1 VKVLPGLAEIADIQ
15 RYDLG
20 SPEGG
25 FMKSAIYEGEITHQR
40 NLPKVHRFSYPFFM
54 WFLNLDELERLPNL
68 GWWFSVQHWAI
79 SRMLRSD
86 YLGDPGMPLADSV
99 RARMFELTGRQVTGQ
114 VCGLMN
120 MRTLGLYFSPV
131 NFYYGFDEDGRLTH
145 FLAEVSNIPWNE
157 RHHYAYHV
165 AGGHYELTQK
175 KAFQVSPFNPLQQ
188 QYRWR
193 ISPPGAAVGVSIA
206 VSDARGEIFEAS
218 LQLERQEL
226 DKATVRRLLLKKPI
240 MTAFIVGGIY
250 YQALKIFL
258 KGIPYV
264 PYEKEAV

>member
-1 VKVLPGLAEIADIQ
+1 
-15 RYDLG
+15 
-20 SPEGG
+20 
-25 FMKSAIYEGEITHQR
+25 MKSAVYVGEIAHQR
-40 NLPKVHRFSYPFFM
+40 NLPKVHRFRYPFFM
-54 WFLNLDELERLPNL
+54 WFLNLDELDKLPNL
-68 GWWFSVQHWAI
+68 GQWFSVQHWAI
-79 SRMLRSD
+79 SRMQRSD
-86 YLGDPGMPLADSV
+86 YLGDPQQPLADAV
-99 RARMFELTGRQVTGQ
+99 RTRMLELTGQPVSGQ

-131 NFYYGFDEDGRLTH
+131 NFYYGFDGDGRFTH
-145 FLAEVSNIPWNE
+145 FLAEVSNTPWNE

-165 AGGHYELTQK
+165 ADGRYEPTQT

-193 ISPPGAAVGVSIA
+193 IGPPGEAIDVSIM
-206 VSDARGEIFEAS
+206 VSDGRGEIFEAR
-218 LQLERQEL
+218 LHLERHQL

-240 MTAFIVGGIY
+240 MTVFIVGGIY
-250 YQALKIFL
+250 YQALKIYL

>member
-1 VKVLPGLAEIADIQ
+1 
-15 RYDLG
+15 
-20 SPEGG
+20 
-25 FMKSAIYEGEITHQR
+25 MKSAIYVGEIAHQR
-40 NLPKVHRFSYPFFM
+40 FLPKIHRFRYPFFM
-54 WFLNLDELERLPNL
+54 WFLNLDELEGLPNL
-68 GWWFSVQHWAI
+68 GWWFSVKHWAI

-86 YLGDPGMPLADSV
+86 YLGDPKLPLADAV
-99 RARMFELTGRQVTGQ
+99 RARMLELTGKPVTGK

-131 NFYYGFDEDGRLTH
+131 NFYYGFNEEGSFTH
-145 FLAEVSNIPWNE
+145 FLAEVSNTPWNE
-157 RHHYAYHV
+157 RHHYAYYV
-165 AGGHYELTQK
+165 ADGQYDLTQK
-175 KAFQVSPFNPLQQ
+175 KAFQVSPFNSLQQ

-193 ISPPGAAVGVSIA
+193 ISPPGGAVGVTIA
-206 VSDARGEIFEAS
+206 VSDTRGEIFAAH

-226 DKATVRRLLLKKPI
+226 DQSTVRRMLLRKPI

-250 YQALKIFL
+250 YQALKIFF